1 MAIKNIHSIKDKSSK
16 FQDWFLNGCTIEEK
30 IDGHFVTM
38 QIVSKNTLKF
48 FKANKNKITRS
59 DMILN
64 SMWKDL
70 VLDWNILMFSN
81 RGYVEKHI
89 GWKFNMFFLPF
100 KKSINTEYKEGIK
113 YIISSIEFNGK
124 KMDVQHDFF
133 DKIEIKNNMIV
144 PQLHNIRNENKIHLE
159 NIDDYSQIDFVDK
172 SKIYASD
179 VPEGLIFRNK
189 NELYK
194 ILYIAQEKIQSRQC
208 SYEWILKEF
217 LNFAKKTDYVSMLT
231 SSYCKSV
238 CNLFEAFV
246 DYADMTYIQENVF
259 TEELEA
265 PYVGEKPKM
274 NYEYIPSERTKVICK
289 SNMLY
294 ENIFKILLAN
304 LQRRKNWKKSEFLSK
319 QQCEELNTIIF
330 NIAIRTSV
338 D

>member
-1 MAIKNIHSIKDKSSK
+1 MAIRNLHSIKDRSQK
-16 FQDWFLNGCTIEEK
+16 FQDWFLRGCTVEEK

-38 QIVSKNTLKF
+38 QIVSKNTIVF
-48 FKANKNKITRS
+48 FKSNKNKITRS

-70 VLDWNILMFSN
+70 VLDWNVLMFSN
-81 RGYVEKHI
+81 KEYIENHI

-124 KMDVQHDFF
+124 KQDIQKDFF
-133 DKIEIKNNMIV
+133 DLIDIQDNKIV
-144 PQLHNIRNENKIHLE
+144 PQIHDIRNGNKIHLE
-159 NIDDYSQIDFVDK
+159 NVDNYLNIDFIDK

-179 VPEGLIFRNK
+179 VPEGLIFRNGK
-189 NELYK
+189 ELYK
-194 ILYIAQEKIQSRQC
+194 IMFTAQEKIDSRQC

-217 LNFAKKTDYVSMLT
+217 LNFTKTCDYVSLLS
-231 SSYCKSV
+231 SSYSKSV
-238 CNLFEAFV
+238 CNLFEAFIDSV
-246 DYADMTYIQENVF
+246 DISYMEENVF
-259 TEELEA
+259 IEELEA
-265 PYVGEKPKM
+265 PYVGVKPKM
-274 NYEYIPSERTKVICK
+274 NYEYIPSERTKIICK
-289 SNMLY
+289 SGKIY

-319 QQCEELNTIIF
+319 QQCEELNTVIF
-330 NIAIRTSV
+330 NIGIRTSV